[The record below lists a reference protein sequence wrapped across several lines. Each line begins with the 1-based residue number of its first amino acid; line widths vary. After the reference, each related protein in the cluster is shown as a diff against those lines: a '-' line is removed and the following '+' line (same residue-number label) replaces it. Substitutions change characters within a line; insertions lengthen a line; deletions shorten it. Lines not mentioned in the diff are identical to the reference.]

1 MPRLNVSDLSVDI
14 GDHRILN
21 DVSLSVPEGRIV
33 GLLGANGAGK
43 STAIDAITGYQR
55 VTSGTVEVDGKDV
68 TRTTAPARAR
78 HGLSRTFQDYL
89 LFEDLTVEEN
99 LLSATEVRSRKS
111 VAASIVRFG
120 RPGAQEFARVDE
132 VLVAHGL
139 DDIRHKRV
147 EELSL
152 GWHARVNL
160 ARAVVQDP
168 SVLLLDEPAA
178 ALSLDARRRVVD
190 TVKNIRDTSDIA
202 ILLVEHNLDVV
213 TEVCDDIYVLEAGS
227 VIAHGP
233 TSEIL
238 DHPMV
243 RSIYLGEEEP
253 GALPAGSGAG
263 GVTQKRTE
271 VTA

>member
-1 MPRLNVSDLSVDI
+1 MPRLNVSELSVEI
-14 GDHRILN
+14 AGHRILN

-55 VTSGTVEVDGKDV
+55 VTSGTVEVDGKDM
-68 TRTTAPARAR
+68 TTTSAPARAR

-89 LFEDLTVEEN
+89 LFEDMTVEEN
-99 LLSATEVRSRKS
+99 LLSAAEVRSRKS
-111 VAASIVRFG
+111 LGASIIRFG
-120 RPGAQEFARVDE
+120 RPGAREFARVDE
-132 VLVAHGL
+132 LLVAHGL
-139 DDIRHKRV
+139 DAIRHTRV

-190 TVKNIRDTSDIA
+190 TIKNIRDTSDTA

-227 VIAHGP
+227 VIAHGA
-233 TSEIL
+233 TAEIL
-238 DHPMV
+238 DHPTV
-243 RSIYLGEEEP
+243 RSIYFGEDEP
-253 GALPAGSGAG
+253 GTLP
-263 GVTQKRTE
+263 TE